1 MNVKEKTYRRI
12 YDEEEKEVKK
22 YLKEI
27 GEKYWRNPQKYFLQY
42 VYALYWDGLRNL
54 RKMKKKKSKS
64 LRRSLRRYSRKLSK
78 KIFEIIK
85 ENNMLEFFEEN

>member
-27 GEKYWRNPQKYFLQY
+27 GEKY
-42 VYALYWDGLRNL
+42 
-54 RKMKKKKSKS
+54 
-64 LRRSLRRYSRKLSK
+64 
-78 KIFEIIK
+78 
-85 ENNMLEFFEEN
+85 